1 MTDLH
6 CHILPGIDD
15 GAKSIDIA
23 LEMIKMQEEQGV
35 NKVMLTPHFK
45 IDEMT
50 YQDFIQKRKESQQ
63 LLFSREEYKQSSI
76 TFKTGSEVYF
86 SLKLLELDD
95 LQSLCLEGT
104 DYMLIEFSTKMK
116 PYGIKEALMDL
127 INLGYTP
134 ILAHVERYGY
144 FAENPTL
151 LYDLVM
157 GGCLAHI
164 NAETL
169 LNNGVRKKT
178 AMKYLKWDLVHFL
191 CSDSHS
197 CEHRIPNIKEGY
209 DVLRKE
215 FGEEYV
221 QWLIS
226 NSEKVFDGKE
236 IDLSVVK
243 KPKKFLNFWI

>member
-1 MTDLH
+1 MIDLH

-15 GAKSIDIA
+15 GSKN
-23 LEMIKMQEEQGV
+23 LEISLNMLKMQKEQGV
-35 NKVMLTPHFK
+35 DKVMFTPHFK

-50 YQDFIQKRKESQQ
+50 YEEFLQKREESKQI
-63 LLFSREEYKQSSI
+63 LLSNEECQKLDM
-76 TFKTGSEVYF
+76 TLKTGSEVYF
-86 SLKLLELDD
+86 SLKLLELED
-95 LQSLCLEGT
+95 LQPLCFEGS

-116 PYGIKEALMDL
+116 PYGIKEALTSLLGM
-127 INLGYTP
+127 GYTP

-144 FAENPTL
+144 FAEDPTL

-157 GGCLAHI
+157 DGCLAHI

-169 LNNGVRKKT
+169 IKNSVRKRT
-178 AMKYLKWDLVHFL
+178 AMKYLKWDLVHFI

-197 CEHRIPNIKEGY
+197 DEHRIPNVKEGY
-209 DVLRKE
+209 EVVRRA
-215 FGEEYV
+215 FGEDYV
-221 QWLIS
+221 QWLTD
-226 NSEKVFDGKE
+226 NSEKVFNGKD

>member
-6 CHILPGIDD
+6 CHILPNIDD
-15 GAKSIDIA
+15 GAKNLDVA
-23 LEMIKMQEEQGV
+23 VEMLNMQKEQGV
-35 NKVMLTPHFK
+35 RQVMFTPHFK

-50 YQDFIQKRKESQQ
+50 YDTFVQKREKSQQ
-63 LLFSREEYKQSSI
+63 LLSSHEAYRNSGI
-76 TFKTGSEVYF
+76 TFKTGCEVYF
-86 SLKLLELDD
+86 SLKLLELED
-95 LQSLCLEGT
+95 LQSLCFEGT
-104 DYMLIEFSTKMK
+104 DYILIEFSTKMK
-116 PYGIKEALMDL
+116 PYGIREALMKL
-127 INLGYTP
+127 IGLGYTP

-144 FAENPTL
+144 FAENPVL

-157 GGCLAHI
+157 DGCLAHI

-169 LNNGVRKKT
+169 LKNSVRRKT

-197 CEHRIPNIKEGY
+197 NEHRTPNIKEGY
-209 DVLRKE
+209 EVIRKE

-226 NSEKVFDGKE
+226 NSEKVFDGRD